1 MKNLTPS
8 QRIAN
13 AAWLRDQIKKL
24 VRDAES
30 NAKEDGYGSSWTSQ
44 ASADVARHYAREL
57 RRILLGLT
65 WEENFAK
72 RADKAWRQ
80 AERKV
85 SKK

>member
-1 MKNLTPS
+1 VTKNLTPS

-24 VRDAES
+24 AHDAES
-30 NAKEDGYGSSWTSQ
+30 NAKEEWASQ
-44 ASADVARHYAREL
+44 ARADVARHYAREL

-85 SKK
+85 SGK